1 MAHGGKTTN
10 SSGWNAVF
18 SWIKYALTGKRDE
31 TKAVS
36 QSSVSASSLV
46 DLDARLKA
54 VESVLASLDVYD
66 AEDLSVYKILQDA
79 KTFSPDR
86 TKTLSAMSQ
95 DANGEVSATFAEV
108 QATVAS
114 QNDYASPESTKTA
127 LSTIFGKIWNFFGM
141 LLKSTGTWNGS
152 SDAQI
157 PTTAAVQAK
166 LDEKQDLLGISQTGS
181 ANKFLNEQG
190 SFVESPA
197 LVDVSTFTSYS
208 DISAVVSDKSI
219 PYYVHTD
226 TPIVVNLIYAGVS
239 TPTGP
244 GQVAKYL
251 FVGVAGN
258 TVYSTSFSSGA
269 SSFGE
274 VYEFPLFG
282 KDYVLGSSDTSSW
295 STDDLNVPTRA
306 AVEAKISSAISGDLG
321 GLLGGLAVS
330 QINYYIMMGYNF
342 KKGDWFVS
350 SDAGTI
356 YYYPNNDRTQS
367 QQTINVLENQ
377 EVYWTSSGNLAARP
391 DLSMNVFSVSN
402 LEDWD
407 TLSSTGVYAI
417 ESQSSGVAN
426 GPGSGSGGRITCY
439 VVKVN
444 GRIIQL
450 AVSSRIW
457 RRQSSNSGSFTN
469 ASWKS
474 FSFTDEIYSLVAKT
488 GTYNESTN
496 PFALKDYV
504 DSSTTNIPKS
514 KLDSYV
520 QASLSRADTALTGNP
535 QGVTDGSGVIQ
546 SYRGAIIFVLLV
558 QSDITGVP
566 VISGAVIDGK
576 LCFNIKSFIEYK
588 INAGDR
594 KNHQVYAILN
604 TCGSDVYFTKG
615 TSSSSASSA
624 DHVLLKNERFIFVGC
639 YGGSTTLLNSDYY
652 LQ

>member
-1 MAHGGKTTN
+1 MPGFDDYKNDAAKGSELKDLMVLVASRMKVSDSVVAEALNRIVTRIEALESLVGSDVVGKEDLQ
-10 SSGWNAVF
+10 
-18 SWIKYALTGKRDE
+18 KYAKQVQ
-31 TKAVS
+31 A
-36 QSSVSASSLV
+36 
-46 DLDARLKA
+46 
-54 VESVLASLDVYD
+54 
-66 AEDLSVYKILQDA
+66 A

-95 DANGEVSATFAEV
+95 NDNGEMSATFAEV
-108 QATVAS
+108 QATVVS
-114 QNDYASPESTKTA
+114 QNNYTSPGSTKTA

-166 LDEKQDLLGISQTGS
+166 LNEKQDSLGISQTGS

-197 LVDVSTFTSYS
+197 MVNVTTFTSYS
-208 DISAVVSDKSI
+208 DISAVISEKSI

-306 AVEAKISSAISGDLG
+306 AVEAKIASAISGDLG

-330 QINYYIMMGYNF
+330 QVNYYIMMGYNF

-350 SDAGTI
+350 SDSGTI
-356 YYYPNNDRTQS
+356 YYYPNNDRSQS

-377 EVYWTSSGNLAARP
+377 EVYWTSSGHLAARP

-417 ESQSSGVAN
+417 ESQSANVTN

-444 GRIIQL
+444 GRVIQL
-450 AVSSRIW
+450 AVSTRIW
-457 RRQSSNSGSFTN
+457 RRQSDNSGGFSN
-469 ASWKS
+469 ASWKA
-474 FSFTDEIYSLVAKT
+474 FAFTDEIYSLVAKT

-504 DSSTTNIPKS
+504 DTKTTNIPKTS
-514 KLDSYV
+514 LSQGV
-520 QASLSRADTALTGNP
+520 QDSLSRADSALTGEP
-535 QGVTDGSGVIQ
+535 QGVTNGSGVT
-546 SYRGAIIFVLLV
+546 SAYRGAIIFVLLV

-588 INAGDR
+588 INSGDR

-615 TSSSSASSA
+615 TSSGSASSA